1 MPSDYQSFRLVY
13 NDENGRMQAFAS
25 VSVKVRT
32 SADAYAADL
41 TTLTTN
47 ADGEIVDGT
56 LSVDVGTRAR
66 FRVENYLGLAA
77 SITQV
82 TT

>member
-1 MPSDYQSFRLVY
+1 MPSDYQAFRLVY
-13 NDENGRMQAFAS
+13 NDENGRLQAFAS

-32 SADAYAADL
+32 SDDDYAADL

-47 ADGEIVDGT
+47 ADGEIVAGT
-56 LSVDVGTRAR
+56 LAVDAGTRAR

>member
-1 MPSDYQSFRLVY
+1 MPSDYKAFRLVY
-13 NDENGRMQAFAS
+13 NDENGRLQAFPS

-32 SADAYAADL
+32 SDDDYAADL

-47 ADGEIVDGT
+47 SDGEIAAGT
-56 LSVDVGTRAR
+56 LAVDAGTRVR
-66 FRVENYLGLAA
+66 FRVENYQGLAA
-77 SITQV
+77 SLTQV